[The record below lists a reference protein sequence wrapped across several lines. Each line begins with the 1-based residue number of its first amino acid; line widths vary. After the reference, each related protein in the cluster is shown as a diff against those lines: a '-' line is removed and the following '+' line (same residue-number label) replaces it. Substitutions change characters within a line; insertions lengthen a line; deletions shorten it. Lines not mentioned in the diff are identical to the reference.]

1 MNLFTIQKTISLVDN
16 YFYLEF
22 FPEGKYSDKAKTCL
36 LVYDPNVDEQPIRE
50 NLFIILNEQY
60 PEFKNEYYL

>member
-1 MNLFTIQKTISLVDN
+1 MNLFTIQKTISLIDN

-36 LVYDPNVDEQPIRE
+36 CVYDPNIDEQPIRE
-50 NLFIILNEQY
+50 NLFIILSEQY